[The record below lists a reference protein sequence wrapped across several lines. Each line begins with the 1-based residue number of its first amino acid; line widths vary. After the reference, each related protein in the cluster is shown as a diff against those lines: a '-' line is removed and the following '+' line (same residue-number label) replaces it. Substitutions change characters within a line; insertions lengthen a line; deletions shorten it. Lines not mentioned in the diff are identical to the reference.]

1 MLLGRGTV
9 CARVCVCERD
19 STGNHVVPQDSPLP
33 APVLVLPLYGR
44 CCVVRG
50 RFATAC
56 LQHASVLLLALQP
69 SLSLSP
75 SLSLPPSLLMR
86 PLPPSLLY
94 YVLILS
100 LLIKLQRK

>member
-1 MLLGRGTV
+1 MCV
-9 CARVCVCERD
+9 CFFCVCMFGVCGYVRFVCVCFVPCVWVHVFVCERD

-75 SLSLPPSLLMR
+75 SLSLPPSLL
-86 PLPPSLLY
+86 
-94 YVLILS
+94 
-100 LLIKLQRK
+100 